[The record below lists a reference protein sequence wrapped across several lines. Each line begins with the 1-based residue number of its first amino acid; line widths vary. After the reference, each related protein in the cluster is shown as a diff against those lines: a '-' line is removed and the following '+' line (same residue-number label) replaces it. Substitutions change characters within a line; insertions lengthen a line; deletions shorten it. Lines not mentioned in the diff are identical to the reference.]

1 MPLEIPKPLLEL
13 MDFMCSFSKLEGG
26 KELYAELDRFFQKRM
41 GSSPMIVF
49 GKSKDGSKIQSS
61 EVAKSC
67 RTLWNRNFI
76 GDGPFSTKMIELNLL
91 KVCEGDSIFKSWKE
105 YDSGDGFYYAIYCGH
120 SEHQVFFGLVYKKER
135 LNAEILDYMVRY
147 LSNIDSIVNS
157 FTELKKMED
166 LAHVDDVTGLYN
178 QRKLF
183 KDLDQSIKKHKDYK
197 EEFAVLFIDIDHFK
211 SVNDGHGH
219 MVGTHLLSELAVLL
233 KKVLRETDMIYRY
246 GGDEF
251 VMIIPDSS
259 TEIAKV
265 VGMRILNAV
274 KNNEFTNAKSD
285 EGEANESFK
294 LSVSIGVAGFP
305 SDARTRD
312 EILDIADK
320 MMYEAKEAGRG
331 QVCHA
336 GKLISS

>member
-1 MPLEIPKPLLEL
+1 MDIPKPLAEL
-13 MDFMCSFSKLEGG
+13 MEFMCSFAKLEGG
-26 KELYAELDRFFQKRM
+26 KELYGELDRFFQKRM
-41 GSSPMIVF
+41 NTSPMIVF
-49 GKSKDGSKIQSS
+49 AKPRDGSKLHSK
-61 EVAKSC
+61 ELAKSC
-67 RTLWNRNFI
+67 RTLWNRNQI
-76 GDGPFSTKMIELNLL
+76 GKEHFSAEMVELNLL
-91 KVCEGDSIFKSWKE
+91 KACEGEPIFKSWKE
-105 YDSGDGFYYAIYCGH
+105 YYTGEDYYYSLYCGH
-120 SEHQVFFGLVYKKER
+120 SDQQVFFGLLHNDEK
-135 LNAEILDYMVRY
+135 LDTEILDYMVRY
-147 LSNIDSIVNS
+147 LSNLDGIVNS
-157 FTELKKMED
+157 FSELKKMED

-183 KDLDQSIKKHKDYK
+183 KDLDQSIKKHKEFK
-197 EEFAVLFIDIDHFK
+197 EEFSVLFIDIDHFK

-219 MVGTHLLSELAVLL
+219 MVGTHLLSELAELL

-251 VMIIPDSS
+251 VMIVPDSNA
-259 TEIAKV
+259 EIAKI
-265 VGMRILNAV
+265 VGARILNAV

-285 EGEANESFK
+285 ESEASESFK

-305 SDARTRD
+305 SDAKTRD

-336 GKLISS
+336 GKLISG

>member
-1 MPLEIPKPLLEL
+1 MDIPKPLNEL
-13 MDFMCSFSKLEGG
+13 MEFMCSFSKLEGG
-26 KELYAELDRFFQKRM
+26 KELYGELDKFFQKRM
-41 GSSPMIVF
+41 ETSPMVVF
-49 GKSKDGSKIQSS
+49 AKPRDGSKIHSK
-61 EVAKSC
+61 ELAKAC
-67 RTLWNRNFI
+67 RTLWNRNFV
-76 GDGPFSTKMIELNLL
+76 GKDPFSAEMVELNLL
-91 KVCEGDSIFKSWKE
+91 KACEGEPIFKSWKE
-105 YDSGDGFYYAIYCGH
+105 YDSGNGFYYSVYCGH
-120 SEHQVFFGLVYKKER
+120 SDQQVFFGILYKKEK
-135 LNAEILDYMVRY
+135 LDAEILDYMVRY
-147 LSNIDSIVNS
+147 LSNLETIVSS
-157 FTELKKMED
+157 FSELKKMED

-183 KDLDQSIKKHKDYK
+183 KDLDQSILKHKDYK
-197 EEFAVLFIDIDHFK
+197 EEFSVLFIDIDHFK

-219 MVGTHLLSELAVLL
+219 MVGTHLLHELADLL

-251 VMIIPDSS
+251 VMIIPDSN
-259 TEIAKV
+259 TEIAKI
-265 VGMRILNAV
+265 VGKRILNAV

-285 EGEANESFK
+285 EIKGTESFK

-305 SDARTRD
+305 SDAKTRE

-336 GKLISS
+336 GKLISG